1 MTEDPLDR
9 LAGLVGLARDYWTID
24 GVCRAPSPADRAA
37 LLEAFGW
44 PAGSEADLAR
54 SLLLAENR
62 PWARA
67 LPPVM
72 VVTEGEQ
79 LSVPVILAEGTT
91 TEFRLDSE
99 TGDVLTGRIG
109 EAPPE
114 AAIRIGGAS
123 LARHRL
129 NLPMLPV
136 GYHHLSLPVLGVE
149 MLAVVAPW
157 RCHLP
162 PVIGSGGRVWGVSI
176 QLYSI
181 RSRRNWGIG
190 DYTDLASL
198 ARLAGQQGADLL
210 GMNPLH
216 ARSFQ
221 RPDECSPYSPVSRHA
236 LDPFSIDIEA
246 IPELQHDEGLRA
258 EIAHP
263 LFQARL
269 AALRAAPL
277 VDYAAV
283 AALKG
288 PALRRLYDRF
298 RQRADPAR
306 LNAFSAFIRQ
316 AGPKLERFARF
327 EALRRHYGGVRP
339 WWTWDP
345 IDSSDEPAIEAEA
358 QYELWLQFVADQ
370 QVEAAAQA
378 ANDAGMAIGLYGD
391 LAVAA
396 AADGAD
402 SWAAPESM
410 AKATIGAPPDAMNR
424 QGQNWM
430 LPAPNPRA
438 LEDSGFS
445 DFRALLVANMRH
457 AGTIRIDHA
466 MALQRLFVIP
476 PGRTGEAGTYMAYPF
491 QALLGILALESRR
504 AGCMVIGEDL
514 GTVPEGFREML
525 AARGVLS
532 YKVLVFER
540 YPDGAF
546 RSPTDYPP
554 LSLATAATHDL
565 PPIAGAWLG
574 ADIEVRVSL
583 GLLTDASD
591 AAEDAL
597 NERRRLMTLFDWQGV
612 TPTPQPD
619 PGRPE
624 SGVAG
629 VVLSQHRLI
638 ARSGAAVAMIQLADI
653 LGETAPVNI
662 PGTSTEYPNWRRKL
676 CFDLEDPTFLDRFA
690 STSVIMRAERPR
702 VAPIGATAS

>member
-1 MTEDPLDR
+1 MTEDSLDR
-9 LAGLVGLARDYWTID
+9 LARLVGLARDYWTID
-24 GVCRAPSPADRAA
+24 GVCRTPSPADRAA
-37 LLEAFGW
+37 LLDSFGW
-44 PAGSEADLAR
+44 PSGSEADLAR
-54 SLLLAENR
+54 SLMLAENR

-72 VVTEGEQ
+72 VVTEGEH
-79 LSVPVILAEGTT
+79 LSVPVILAEGTAT
-91 TEFRLDSE
+91 DFRLESE
-99 TGDVLTGRIG
+99 TGDVVTGRVG

-129 NLPMLPV
+129 DLPVLPV
-136 GYHHLSLPVLGVE
+136 GYHRLALPSLGVE

-157 RCHLP
+157 RCYLP

-198 ARLAGQQGADLL
+198 ARLVGQQGADLL
-210 GMNPLH
+210 GLNPLH

-246 IPELQHDEGLRA
+246 IPELAHDEGLRA

-269 AALRAAPL
+269 ATLRAAPL

-283 AALKG
+283 AAVKG

-298 RQRADPAR
+298 QQRADPAR
-306 LNAFSAFIRQ
+306 LDAFSAFIRR
-316 AGPKLERFARF
+316 AGPQLAGFARF
-327 EALRRHYGGVRP
+327 EALRRHFGGNRP
-339 WWTWDP
+339 WWEWDSLDP
-345 IDSSDEPAIEAEA
+345 SDEKAVEAET
-358 QYELWLQFVADQ
+358 QYQLWLQWMADEQ
-370 QVEAAAQA
+370 LAGAAAA
-378 ANDAGMAIGLYGD
+378 AREAGMAVGLYGD

-402 SWAAPESM
+402 SWAAPEAM
-410 AKATIGAPPDAMNR
+410 AKATIGAPPDAMNW

-438 LEDSGFS
+438 LEQSGFS

-491 QALLGILALESRR
+491 QALLGILALESQR

-565 PPIAGAWLG
+565 QPIAGAWLG
-574 ADIEVRVSL
+574 ADIEIRVSL
-583 GLLTDASD
+583 GLLTNASV
-591 AAEDAL
+591 ATEEAL
-597 NERRRLMTLFDWQGV
+597 NERRRLLTLFDWQGV
-612 TPTPQPD
+612 TPNPPPD

-629 VVLSQHRLI
+629 VVLSAHRLI

-653 LGETAPVNI
+653 LGETEPVNI
-662 PGTSTEYPNWRRKL
+662 PGTSIEYPNWRRKL
-676 CFDLEDPTFLDRFA
+676 ALDLDDPAFLDRFA
-690 STSVIMRAERPR
+690 ATSVIMRAERPR
-702 VAPIGATAS
+702 VAS